1 MTALRRYDAMTL
13 GGFRARWNRRGL
25 FVSLR
30 PSVVASLLAACSREG
45 VRPATESVVAD
56 SADQIM
62 YRMATKITNQG
73 VLRSHVEADTA
84 YMYQRTQTMDLRH
97 FTARLLD
104 EKGNL
109 KSTLTADRGLY
120 VTYSNKLDAR
130 GHVVVTSVDGD
141 KIQTAHL
148 IYDKQANQITIDTTF
163 VYDSKKGHLTGDS
176 LKTDIDFTLVNV
188 SRPKGRQKGKGFLLP
203 GQ

>member
-1 MTALRRYDAMTL
+1 MKPDGRADQSWVRRFLSGCPAV
-13 GGFRARWNRRGL
+13 RR
-25 FVSLR
+25 S
-30 PSVVASLLAACSREG
+30 ALLALGAACTREG

-62 YRMATKITNQG
+62 LRMATKITNEG
-73 VLRSHVEADTA
+73 VLRSYVEADTA
-84 YMYQRTQTMDLRH
+84 FIYQRSQTMDLRR

-130 GHVVVTSVDGD
+130 GHVVVTTVDGQ
-141 KIQTAHL
+141 KITTAHL
-148 IYDKQANQITIDTTF
+148 IYDKMANQVTIDTTF
-163 VYDSKKGHLTGDS
+163 AYDSRKGRLTGNCMKS
-176 LKTDIDFTLVNV
+176 DIDFTNV
-188 SRPKGRQKGKGFLLP
+188 DVCQPKGRQKGKGFLLP

>member
-1 MTALRRYDAMTL
+1 MKTGGRADRSWVRRFLSA
-13 GGFRARWNRRGL
+13 GPAVRR
-25 FVSLR
+25 S
-30 PSVVASLLAACSREG
+30 ALLALGAACTREG

-62 YRMATKITNQG
+62 LRMATKITNEG
-73 VLRSHVEADTA
+73 VLRSYVEADTA
-84 YMYQRTQTMDLRH
+84 FIYQRSQTMDLRR

-130 GHVVVTSVDGD
+130 GHVVVTTVDGQ
-141 KIQTAHL
+141 KITTAHL
-148 IYDKQANQITIDTTF
+148 IYDKMANQVTIDTTF
-163 VYDSKKGHLTGDS
+163 AYDSRKGRLTGNCMKS
-176 LKTDIDFTLVNV
+176 DIDFTNV
-188 SRPKGRQKGKGFLLP
+188 DVCQPKGRQKGKGFLLP